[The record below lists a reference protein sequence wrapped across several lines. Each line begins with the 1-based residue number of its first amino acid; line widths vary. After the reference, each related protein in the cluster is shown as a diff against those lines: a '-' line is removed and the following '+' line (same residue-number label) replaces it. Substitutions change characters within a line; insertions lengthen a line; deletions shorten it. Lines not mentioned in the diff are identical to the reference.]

1 MWKRWFL
8 GKGSIQTKLL
18 VSYVLLIIVPLGSFN
33 LLSNY
38 FSSKSVEEQVS
49 QNHLKT
55 LMQINEKIE
64 MVMDNIIAISNIYYL
79 NEDVRLALVEPYVS
93 KSFEEAQRLR
103 ALNQLYANYTYAFGQ
118 LKYRVNIVGRN
129 GFEYHSDDSQPKYEA
144 ELWRQ
149 TAWYPEAVRKN
160 GSIVWISG
168 PSTEMP
174 LRTKGRHEFSAVRLM
189 KRFETDREL
198 GLLILSI
205 DEKEIQR
212 FYESAEIGQQ
222 RIEIVDGQG
231 NIISSRDKTRL
242 FENIKGSAIFE
253 KALTAKSGY
262 YIEEVDQK
270 RTLVTITTVE
280 KTGWII
286 ISYTPLSQL
295 LENMNQ
301 LKIIQKLLFVVL
313 IILAVFASYIVARKL
328 AVPIRMLYY
337 DISRVEMGDLSV
349 RSKVKGNDEIG
360 SLAAKF
366 NAMVIRIGDL
376 MSNVIYEQQ
385 KKRDAELVALQS
397 QINPH
402 FLYNTLASI
411 RFMLAKHDPEK
422 VDAVI
427 VALVKLLKMTLT
439 RHDEFITVRQEIDIL
454 KQYVYIQQARQGAGL
469 EVFFEVED
477 SMLNCLTIKLLLQ
490 PIVENAI
497 FHGIEPKGSQGVL
510 FIRGEQRGT
519 DIVFEISDDG
529 IGFAN
534 SMHILNTTSALHGKG
549 IGLRNVHNRIKL
561 YFGEDYG
568 LEVHSEVGV
577 GTTVRIRM
585 PAIYEEEEVRN
596 RYEYIN
602 RG

>member
-18 VSYVLLIIVPLGSFN
+18 VSYVLLIVVPLGSFN

-79 NEDVRLALVEPYVS
+79 NDDVRIALVEPYVS

-118 LKYRVNIVGRN
+118 LKYRVNLVGRN

-174 LRTKGRHEFSAVRLM
+174 LRTKGKHEFSAVRLI

-242 FENIKGSAIFE
+242 FENIKGSAVFE

-286 ISYTPLSQL
+286 IPIHRLV
-295 LENMNQ
+295 NC
-301 LKIIQKLLFVVL
+301 LKI
-313 IILAVFASYIVARKL
+313 
-328 AVPIRMLYY
+328 
-337 DISRVEMGDLSV
+337 
-349 RSKVKGNDEIG
+349 
-360 SLAAKF
+360 
-366 NAMVIRIGDL
+366 
-376 MSNVIYEQQ
+376 
-385 KKRDAELVALQS
+385 
-397 QINPH
+397 
-402 FLYNTLASI
+402 
-411 RFMLAKHDPEK
+411 
-422 VDAVI
+422 
-427 VALVKLLKMTLT
+427 
-439 RHDEFITVRQEIDIL
+439 
-454 KQYVYIQQARQGAGL
+454 
-469 EVFFEVED
+469 
-477 SMLNCLTIKLLLQ
+477 
-490 PIVENAI
+490 
-497 FHGIEPKGSQGVL
+497 
-510 FIRGEQRGT
+510 
-519 DIVFEISDDG
+519 
-529 IGFAN
+529 
-534 SMHILNTTSALHGKG
+534 
-549 IGLRNVHNRIKL
+549 
-561 YFGEDYG
+561 
-568 LEVHSEVGV
+568 
-577 GTTVRIRM
+577 
-585 PAIYEEEEVRN
+585 
-596 RYEYIN
+596 
-602 RG
+602 